1 MAEWSGKSRGGL
13 IGYKIFVLSIR
24 YLHLFFAYVL
34 LRFVAFYFLFFS
46 KKGPIRFYFREI
58 LGYGKFRTIVS
69 IYKNF
74 CLLGEMLIDKI
85 AFLTGSYNKFT
96 FTFEGEENLH
106 QMVSAGKGGVLIGAH
121 MGNWEMAG
129 QLLERVSSVMNIVML
144 EAEHRQIDQY
154 LKDVLVK
161 KNVRIIGIKE
171 DLSHLVEIGDALK
184 RNEMVAIH
192 GDRFLPGAGSVQV
205 SFMGRPALFPTGPLY
220 MASKFG
226 VPVSYVVTV
235 KEKKT
240 HYHFY
245 ATPGKVY
252 PYPSKLTTRKE
263 EMRQMVQ
270 EYASVIEYRLKQ
282 YPLQWFNYYQF
293 WEKS

>member
-13 IGYKIFVLSIR
+13 IGYRIFVLSIR
-24 YLHLFFAYVL
+24 YFHLFFAYVL
-34 LRFVAFYFLFFS
+34 LRFVALYFLFFS
-46 KKGPIRFYFREI
+46 KKEPIRFYFREI

-129 QLLERVSSVMNIVML
+129 QLLERVSSAMNIVML

-154 LKDVLVK
+154 LKEVLVK
-161 KNVRIIGIKE
+161 KNIRIIGIKE
-171 DLSHLVEIGDALK
+171 DLSHLIEIGNALK

-192 GDRFLPGAGSVQV
+192 GDRFLPGAGSVTV
-205 SFMGRPALFPTGPLY
+205 DFMGRPAPFPTGPL
-220 MASKFG
+220 
-226 VPVSYVVTV
+226 
-235 KEKKT
+235 
-240 HYHFY
+240 
-245 ATPGKVY
+245 
-252 PYPSKLTTRKE
+252 
-263 EMRQMVQ
+263 
-270 EYASVIEYRLKQ
+270 
-282 YPLQWFNYYQF
+282 
-293 WEKS
+293 

>member
-13 IGYKIFVLSIR
+13 LGYRIFVLSIK
-24 YLHLFFAYVL
+24 YLHIYFAYLL
-34 LRFVAFYFLFFS
+34 LRFVAFYFLIFS
-46 KKGPIRFYFREI
+46 DKKPIKFYFREI
-58 LGYGKFRTIVS
+58 LGYSKIKTVFS

-106 QMVSAGKGGVLIGAH
+106 QMVASGKGGLLIGAH

-129 QLLERVSSVMNIVML
+129 QLLERVSSAMNIVML

-161 KNVRIIGIKE
+161 KNIRIIGIKD
-171 DLSHLVEIGDALK
+171 DLSHLVEIGNALN

-192 GDRFLPGAGSVQV
+192 GDRFLPGADCAGVN
-205 SFMGRPALFPTGPLY
+205 FMGRPALLPTGPLY
-220 MASKFG
+220 MASKFK
-226 VPVSYVVTV
+226 VPVSFVVTV
-235 KEKKT
+235 KERKT

-245 ATPGKVY
+245 ATPGKEF
-252 PYPSKLTTRKE
+252 PYPSRLLTRKE
-263 EMRQMVQ
+263 ELRSMVQ
-270 EYASVIEYRLKQ
+270 EYASVIESRLKQ

-293 WEKS
+293 WE